1 MLKLAAHLFQVTS
14 YVPAGA
20 SSTTSTT
27 TTTAETRCASAENS
41 TAEKTTPKKPL
52 HPKLVGIVAS
62 LEMKPLWDEFNELGT
77 EMIVTK
83 AGRRMFPTFQVRI
96 YGMDPMEDYYLV
108 MDFVPVDDKRYR
120 YAFHTSNWVVAGK
133 ADPTSP
139 PRFVK
144 FHAVNV
150 IVMKKL
156 FKVIN

>member
-1 MLKLAAHLFQVTS
+1 MCFV
-14 YVPAGA
+14 AGA
-20 SSTTSTT
+20 SSTASSSSGTNVDRTP
-27 TTTAETRCASAENS
+27 RCSSADVENNLPPQ
-41 TAEKTTPKKPL
+41 PKKPL
-52 HPKLVGIVAS
+52 HPKLHGLEAS

-133 ADPTSP
+133 ADPNSP
-139 PRFVK
+139 PR
-144 FHAVNV
+144 
-150 IVMKKL
+150 
-156 FKVIN
+156 